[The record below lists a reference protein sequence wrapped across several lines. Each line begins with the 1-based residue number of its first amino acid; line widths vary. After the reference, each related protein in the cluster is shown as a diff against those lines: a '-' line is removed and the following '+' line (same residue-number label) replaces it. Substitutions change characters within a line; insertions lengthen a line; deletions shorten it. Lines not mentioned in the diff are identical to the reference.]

1 MIKAIKKFIER
12 LAKSNEE
19 TFGNK
24 KLDCCDL
31 NRNHKSESM
40 NNSKK

>member
-1 MIKAIKKFIER
+1 MKKIIGKFLKKLE
-12 LAKSNEE
+12 KTNES

-31 NRNHKSESM
+31 NKSSDKDGK
-40 NNSKK
+40 NKK